1 MNTQLLIEA
10 LWIAKDNFDY
20 DGEFEKAEQI
30 GEYIK
35 ELGGKRKKE
44 KVRQ

>member
-20 DGEFEKAEQI
+20 DGEFEKAEKVN
-30 GEYIK
+30 EYIK
-35 ELGGKRKKE
+35 ELGGKR
-44 KVRQ
+44 